1 MNACSKFRAT
11 LRPVALLMCGCVVA
25 PSRVFAHDDAQLQP
39 SNLLLAWSW
48 EPWIIAALIA
58 TAVLY
63 SRGTLQLRRTS
74 ASSGSLPGWQVAS
87 FAVGWLTLVITLLS
101 PLHKLGAALFSA
113 HMTQHELL
121 MLIAAPLLVMGR
133 PLIAFVWA
141 LPQRWRIRLGR
152 VVKSKWISSP
162 WQSISAPLAV
172 WLIHG
177 STLWMWH
184 IPTLYQAT
192 LNSELVHAL
201 QHATFLITA
210 LLFWFTLI
218 HGRYGRMGYGVAVLY
233 VFTTAVHTSIL
244 GALLTFAQNIWY
256 PIYETRTAPWGL
268 SPIEDQQLGGV
279 IMWVP
284 AGVVFIVIGLALFAA
299 WLGESERRLTFTRT
313 ATLLQ
318 PSIGDDHA

>member
-1 MNACSKFRAT
+1 MNGWSKIAAT
-11 LRPVALLMCGCVVA
+11 FTRVALLCGCMFTA
-25 PSRVFAHDDAQLQP
+25 GRLFAHKEPVRVQP
-39 SNLLLAWSW
+39 DTVLLAWSW

-58 TAVLY
+58 SAVLY
-63 SRGTLQLRRTS
+63 SRGILQLRRAS
-74 ASSGSLPGWQVAS
+74 GSSGSLPGWQITS
-87 FAVGWLTLVITLLS
+87 FAVGWLTLVLALLS

-121 MLIAAPLLVMGR
+121 MLIAAPLLVMGH

-141 LPQRWRIRLGR
+141 LPQRWRPRLGR
-152 VVKSKWISSP
+152 LVKSKWISSP
-162 WQSISAPLAV
+162 WQGISAPLAV

-184 IPTLYQAT
+184 IPVLYQAT
-192 LNSELVHAL
+192 LNTELVHAL

-244 GALLTFAQNIWY
+244 GALLTFAQNLWY

-279 IMWVP
+279 IMWIP

-299 WLGESERRLTFTRT
+299 WLGESERRLTYTRT

-318 PSIGDDHA
+318 PSVGDDHA